1 MRIKSLK
8 FEFNLF
14 SRKVVFQVDLC
25 ITQNAIFKRYLK
37 KLKTRKKKYLLLPR
51 SKIFQLRNQKILHF
65 ASTQELCNFLQTL
78 MRR

>member
-25 ITQNAIFKRYLK
+25 IAQNAIFKIYLK
-37 KLKTRKKKYLLLPR
+37 KLKTQKKKYLLLTR
-51 SKIFQLRNQKILHF
+51 SKIFQIRNQKILHF
-65 ASTQELCNFLQTL
+65 ASTQELRNFLQTL